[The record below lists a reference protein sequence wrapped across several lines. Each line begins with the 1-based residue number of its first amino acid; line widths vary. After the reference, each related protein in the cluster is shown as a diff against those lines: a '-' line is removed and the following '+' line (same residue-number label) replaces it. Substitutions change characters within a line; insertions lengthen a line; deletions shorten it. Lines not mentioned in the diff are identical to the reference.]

1 MIGAIPGLNVV
12 IATFAAYAVEKK
24 LSKHPEKFGRGAIEG
39 VAAPETANNA
49 ASCSGWI
56 PLLSLGLPT
65 GSVTS
70 LIFGALMIQGL
81 APGPL
86 FIKNSPEIF
95 WGVLGSMVIGNAML
109 LILNLPLIGLWI
121 KVLQVPYFFLFPLI
135 ILFSIVGAYAAAGNI
150 GDVVIMIIFGWR
162 RLSHEKICLRARAN
176 GTGIGGRSAA
186 RDRDSPFADH
196 VQGRRRQFSSRG
208 RSRQFS
214 WRGLLML
221 LSPLFMRR
229 RLGHEIIEEWKNSDA
244 EDSKTS
250 GGIMKLK
257 ILIVALA
264 LFGASTALHG
274 QAFPNKPIELV
285 VASSPGGGVDLIFRL
300 IAEELGKNLK
310 TQVNVVNQPAG
321 GGAIA
326 AEKVAGARKDG
337 YILLG
342 SLLGQVAT
350 MTVANPKTPANL
362 ARDFQ
367 PIAILHGYAAVIM
380 LGRADAEFKTV
391 KDIVA
396 HAQKKPG
403 DLIVAVGPAGTSL
416 TLEVELLKRAAKI
429 DLTSLPFAGSAQ
441 AITNLLGG
449 HVNFAMASDVAAQP
463 HIKAGKLVGIAVDVE
478 SAVLPNV
485 PTFAK
490 QGYPASQFARQCRLV
505 GAQRLAGAT
514 TKTSHGRDQENSQ
527 EPKLQ
532 ENLKSRGY
540 NIDLRTAAADVD
552 KLVKEEI
559 DKYSRFT
566 PEDLGW
572 KAQ

>member
-1 MIGAIPGLNVV
+1 MSSISRLA
-12 IATFAAYAVEKK
+12 
-24 LSKHPEKFGRGAIEG
+24 
-39 VAAPETANNA
+39 AAP
-49 ASCSGWI
+49 
-56 PLLSLGLPT
+56 SLPRK
-65 GSVTS
+65 S
-70 LIFGALMIQGL
+70 L
-81 APGPL
+81 
-86 FIKNSPEIF
+86 
-95 WGVLGSMVIGNAML
+95 
-109 LILNLPLIGLWI
+109 
-121 KVLQVPYFFLFPLI
+121 
-135 ILFSIVGAYAAAGNI
+135 
-150 GDVVIMIIFGWR
+150 
-162 RLSHEKICLRARAN
+162 ARAKM
-176 GTGIGGRSAA
+176 A
-186 RDRDSPFADH
+186 
-196 VQGRRRQFSSRG
+196 
-208 RSRQFS
+208 
-214 WRGLLML
+214 
-221 LSPLFMRR
+221 
-229 RLGHEIIEEWKNSDA
+229 
-244 EDSKTS
+244 TS
-250 GGIMKLK
+250 C
-257 ILIVALA
+257 
-264 LFGASTALHG
+264 
-274 QAFPNKPIELV
+274 
-285 VASSPGGGVDLIFRL
+285 
-300 IAEELGKNLK
+300 
-310 TQVNVVNQPAG
+310 
-321 GGAIA
+321 
-326 AEKVAGARKDG
+326 
-337 YILLG
+337 LG

-350 MTVANPKTPANL
+350 MTVANPKTPANF

-490 QGYPASQFARQCRLV
+490 QGYPQVNLLASVAL
-505 GAQRLAGAT
+505 LAPKGLPEAT
-514 TKTSHGRDQENSQ
+514 TKTLTDAIRKTVE

-532 ENLKSRGY
+532 ENLKARGY

-572 KAQ
+572 KSK